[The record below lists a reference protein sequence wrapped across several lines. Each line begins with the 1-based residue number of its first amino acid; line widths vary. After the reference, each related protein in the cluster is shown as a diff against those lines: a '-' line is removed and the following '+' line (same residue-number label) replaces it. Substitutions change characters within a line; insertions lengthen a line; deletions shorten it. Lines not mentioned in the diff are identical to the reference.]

1 MFNTWMN
8 DPEAF
13 QSDYEEYQALI
24 RKLAQEKAD
33 HEAELASE
41 GMREVHFDDDCD
53 EQPEGD
59 LFDIVRQHDEDGE
72 PTLEADDLQEWRDPA
87 EDNLSDVEADAD
99 TLASAGMGTDED
111 YGDYGQCEWEE

>member
-1 MFNTWMN
+1 MFNSWMH

-13 QSDYEEYQALI
+13 SGDYEEYQALL
-24 RKLAQEKAD
+24 RQLAQEKAD
-33 HEAELASE
+33 HDAELVRD

-59 LFDIVRQHDEDGE
+59 LFDIVRQHDE
-72 PTLEADDLQEWRDPA
+72 A

-99 TLASAGMGTDED
+99 TLASAGYGTDED
-111 YGDYGQCEWEE
+111 YGDYGECSWGE